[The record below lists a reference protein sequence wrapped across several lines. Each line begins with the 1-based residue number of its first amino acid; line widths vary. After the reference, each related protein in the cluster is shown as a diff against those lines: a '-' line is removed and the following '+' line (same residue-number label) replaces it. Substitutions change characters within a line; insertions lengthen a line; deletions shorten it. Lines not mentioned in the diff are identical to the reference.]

1 MWKYVE
7 TKPTFTRVCV
17 CVCAT
22 VCSGDSDEKYSK
34 GLKQLIKYQ

>member
-7 TKPTFTRVCV
+7 TKPTFTRV